1 MLALSILAVSKH
13 SSLLAFCLH
22 FSLHL
27 SLHSSKLCSGLCIL
41 PVLSRPAQYLSVFSG
56 SPRRKSRIPWLP
68 MLMALSA
75 VHHHRDSD
83 AQHHGDSAG
92 TQSAAW
98 LAGLEIEPACSWFP
112 VGGPADSCHWLPIS
126 SKIYLTFDSDF
137 QQSSDMFTD
146 IFTTSAWLL
155 LCCHINSSLTRIR
168 LYSFLAYFC
177 PQAFSL

>member
-1 MLALSILAVSKH
+1 MRRFV
-13 SSLLAFCLH
+13 
-22 FSLHL
+22 HL
-27 SLHSSKLCSGLCIL
+27 SCPEPTSPI
-41 PVLSRPAQYLSVFSG
+41 PVCTCKVPALIFSG
-56 SPRRKSRIPWLP
+56 STRRKSRVPWLL

-92 TQSAAW
+92 PQSATW
-98 LAGLEIEPACSWFP
+98 LAGLEIEPTCSWFP
-112 VGGPADSCHWLPIS
+112 VGGSADSCHWLPVS
-126 SKIYLTFDSDF
+126 SKIYLTFDSDL

-168 LYSFLAYFC
+168 LYSFLPYFC
-177 PQAFSL
+177 PQAFSLQPTTTVQLLRTSWSGSTGDS